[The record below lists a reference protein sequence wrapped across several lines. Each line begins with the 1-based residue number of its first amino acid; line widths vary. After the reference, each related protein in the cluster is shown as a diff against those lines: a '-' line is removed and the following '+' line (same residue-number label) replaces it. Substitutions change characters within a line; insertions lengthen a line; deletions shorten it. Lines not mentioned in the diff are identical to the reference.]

1 VISVRITSQLGGYTH
16 EARKVEVEEAKSV
29 RGVVKELE
37 RRFPGIGGRILDDQ
51 ENIRPYVN
59 VFVNRENVR
68 DLEGEETP
76 LRDGD
81 VVHILPS
88 VAGG

>member
-1 VISVRITSQLGGYTH
+1 MIRIRLTAQLRDFTSGAGEIELDSAEDLQGMVRCLDTSY
-16 EARKVEVEEAKSV
+16 
-29 RGVVKELE
+29 
-37 RRFPGIGGRILDDQ
+37 PGIGGRIVDDQ
-51 ENIRPYVN
+51 GRIRAYVN
-59 VFVNRENVR
+59 VFVNSSNSR
-68 DLEGEETP
+68 DLEGERTP